1 MTIHAF
7 IYRKSNEEERSKSYI
22 YKEEDANQII
32 PNLNKKYQLSPNASE
47 KGESKNPD
55 CSYFQNPLSTPKPK
69 NCMVPSTVEN
79 NSASETK
86 EDHGKPGI
94 QPSLIVPQHLPTR
107 ESYNAASR
115 MQRATLASNYGI
127 TPVEIEGRGFNI
139 TMVLQSSVKE

>member
-22 YKEEDANQII
+22 YKEEDANQIK
-32 PNLNKKYQLSPNASE
+32 PNFKKE
-47 KGESKNPD
+47 ESKNPD